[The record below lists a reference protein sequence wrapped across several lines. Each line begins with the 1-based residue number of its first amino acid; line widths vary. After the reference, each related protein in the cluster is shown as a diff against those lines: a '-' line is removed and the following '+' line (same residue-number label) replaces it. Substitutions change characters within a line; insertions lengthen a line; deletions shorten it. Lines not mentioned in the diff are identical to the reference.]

1 MRSQEPD
8 QVTSESVPGAIGVVA
23 RAVRHSFNGLNVIA
37 HADVQV
43 KPGGFLAIVGDSGG
57 GKTTLLRLIGGL
69 IEPTSG
75 QILLSAND
83 QSKQSNSYSQSG
95 HVAPVATLNMG
106 TISPGSDISFCFQEG
121 RLLPWRNVLDNVAL
135 PLEMHGVRP
144 QERRAAASA
153 MLAKMQLSD
162 SEHKM
167 PAQLSG
173 GMRMR
178 VAMARALVTRP
189 KLLLLDEPF
198 GALDEV
204 TRLALD
210 EELRQLWQRTG
221 TTTILVAHSIQ
232 EAVSLAKEVL
242 VMRGK
247 PGRTLPTIAIDLPT
261 GAVQRNSMQ
270 FVSLCQD
277 VYQQMTAQT
286 TQAPEQMP

>member
-1 MRSQEPD
+1 MRNASQD
-8 QVTSESVPGAIGVVA
+8 TVRNVNLQGGLGVHVRGVSHIFDGLQVIQQ
-23 RAVRHSFNGLNVIA
+23 
-37 HADVQV
+37 ADLQV
-43 KPGGFLAIVGDSGG
+43 EPGGFLAIVGDSGG

-69 IEPTSG
+69 LAPTRGEIVFTASG
-75 QILLSAND
+75 EMKAGESARGT
-83 QSKQSNSYSQSG
+83 SSQSTQA
-95 HVAPVATLNMG
+95 VAQT
-106 TISPGSDISFCFQEG
+106 SSISFCFQEG

-135 PLEMHGVRP
+135 PLELNGVLTH
-144 QERRAAASA
+144 ERRAAACE

-162 SEHKM
+162 SENKM

-210 EELRQLWQRTG
+210 EELRQLWLDTA
-221 TTTILVAHSIQ
+221 TTAILVTHSIQ
-232 EAVSLAKEVL
+232 EAVSLAQEVV

-247 PGRTLPTIAIDLPT
+247 PGRTLPAIVIDVPKDAAHRT
-261 GAVQRNSMQ
+261 SME
-270 FVSLCQD
+270 FVALCGR
-277 VYQQMTAQT
+277 VYEQMTLQT
-286 TQAPEQMP
+286 EEVAGQTP

>member
-1 MRSQEPD
+1 MRNASHDTVRNANVQGGLGVHVRGVSHIFD
-8 QVTSESVPGAIGVVA
+8 GLQVIQQ
-23 RAVRHSFNGLNVIA
+23 
-37 HADVQV
+37 ADLQV
-43 KPGGFLAIVGDSGG
+43 EPGGFLAIVGDSGG

-69 IEPTSG
+69 LAPTRGEIVFTASG
-75 QILLSAND
+75 EMKAGESARGT
-83 QSKQSNSYSQSG
+83 SSQSTQA
-95 HVAPVATLNMG
+95 VAQT
-106 TISPGSDISFCFQEG
+106 SSISFCFQEG

-135 PLEMHGVRP
+135 PLELNGVLAH
-144 QERRAAASA
+144 ERRSAARE

-162 SEHKM
+162 SENKM

-210 EELRQLWQRTG
+210 EELRQLWLDTG
-221 TTTILVAHSIQ
+221 TTAILVTHSIH
-232 EAVSLAKEVL
+232 EAVSLAQQVV

-247 PGRTLPTIAIDLPT
+247 PGRTMQSIAIDLPKDAAHRT
-261 GAVQRNSMQ
+261 NMQ
-270 FVSLCQD
+270 FVSLCER
-277 VYQQMTAQT
+277 VYQQMTLQSKEVAGVAQ
-286 TQAPEQMP
+286 

>member
-1 MRSQEPD
+1 MRNASHDTVRNANVQGGLGVHVRGVSHIFD
-8 QVTSESVPGAIGVVA
+8 GLQVIQQ
-23 RAVRHSFNGLNVIA
+23 
-37 HADVQV
+37 ADLQV
-43 KPGGFLAIVGDSGG
+43 EPGGFLAIVGDSGG

-69 IEPTSG
+69 LAPTRGEIVFTASG
-75 QILLSAND
+75 EMKAGESARGT
-83 QSKQSNSYSQSG
+83 SSQSMQA
-95 HVAPVATLNMG
+95 VAQT
-106 TISPGSDISFCFQEG
+106 SSISFCFQEG

-135 PLEMHGVRP
+135 PLELNGVLAH
-144 QERRAAASA
+144 ERRSAARE

-162 SEHKM
+162 SENKM

-210 EELRQLWQRTG
+210 EELRQLWLDTG
-221 TTTILVAHSIQ
+221 TTAILVTHSIQ
-232 EAVSLAKEVL
+232 EAVSLAQQVV

-247 PGRTLPTIAIDLPT
+247 PGRTMQSIAIDLPKDAAHRT
-261 GAVQRNSMQ
+261 SMQ
-270 FVSLCQD
+270 FVSLCER
-277 VYQQMTAQT
+277 VYQQMTLQSKEVAGVAQ
-286 TQAPEQMP
+286 

>member
-1 MRSQEPD
+1 MRNASHDTVRNANVQGGLGVHVRGVSHIFD
-8 QVTSESVPGAIGVVA
+8 GLQVIQQ
-23 RAVRHSFNGLNVIA
+23 
-37 HADVQV
+37 ADLQV
-43 KPGGFLAIVGDSGG
+43 EPGGFLAIVGDSGG

-69 IEPTSG
+69 LAPTRGEIVFTASG
-75 QILLSAND
+75 EMKAGESARGI
-83 QSKQSNSYSQSG
+83 SSQSTQA
-95 HVAPVATLNMG
+95 VAQT
-106 TISPGSDISFCFQEG
+106 SSISFCFQEG

-135 PLEMHGVRP
+135 PLELNGVLAH
-144 QERRAAASA
+144 ERRSAARE

-162 SEHKM
+162 SENKM

-210 EELRQLWQRTG
+210 EELRQLWLDTG
-221 TTTILVAHSIQ
+221 TTAILVTHSIQ
-232 EAVSLAKEVL
+232 EAVSLAQQVV

-247 PGRTLPTIAIDLPT
+247 PGRTMQSIAIDLPKDAAHRT
-261 GAVQRNSMQ
+261 SMQ
-270 FVSLCQD
+270 FVSLCER
-277 VYQQMTAQT
+277 VYQQMTLQSKEVAGVAQ
-286 TQAPEQMP
+286 

>member
-1 MRSQEPD
+1 MRNASHDTVRNANVQGGLGVHVRGVSHIFD
-8 QVTSESVPGAIGVVA
+8 GMQVIQQ
-23 RAVRHSFNGLNVIA
+23 
-37 HADVQV
+37 ADLQV
-43 KPGGFLAIVGDSGG
+43 EPGGFLAIVGDSGG

-69 IEPTSG
+69 LAPTRGEIVFTASG
-75 QILLSAND
+75 EMKAGESARGT
-83 QSKQSNSYSQSG
+83 SSQSTQA
-95 HVAPVATLNMG
+95 VAQT
-106 TISPGSDISFCFQEG
+106 SSISFCFQEG

-135 PLEMHGVRP
+135 PLELNGVLAH
-144 QERRAAASA
+144 ERRSAARE

-162 SEHKM
+162 SENKM

-210 EELRQLWQRTG
+210 EELRQLWLDTG
-221 TTTILVAHSIQ
+221 TTAILVTHSIQ
-232 EAVSLAKEVL
+232 EAVSLAQQVV

-247 PGRTLPTIAIDLPT
+247 PGRTMQSIAIDLPKDPAHRT
-261 GAVQRNSMQ
+261 NMQ
-270 FVSLCQD
+270 FVSLCER
-277 VYQQMTAQT
+277 VYQQMTLQSKEVAGVAQ
-286 TQAPEQMP
+286 

>member
-1 MRSQEPD
+1 MRNASHDTVRNANVQGGLGVHVRGVSHIFD
-8 QVTSESVPGAIGVVA
+8 GMQVIQQ
-23 RAVRHSFNGLNVIA
+23 
-37 HADVQV
+37 ADLQV
-43 KPGGFLAIVGDSGG
+43 EPGGFLAIVGDSGG

-69 IEPTSG
+69 LAPTRGEIVFTASG
-75 QILLSAND
+75 EMKAGESARGT
-83 QSKQSNSYSQSG
+83 SSQSMQA
-95 HVAPVATLNMG
+95 VAQT
-106 TISPGSDISFCFQEG
+106 SSISFCFQEG

-135 PLEMHGVRP
+135 PLELNGVLAH
-144 QERRAAASA
+144 ERRSAARE

-162 SEHKM
+162 SENKM

-210 EELRQLWQRTG
+210 EELRQLWLDTG
-221 TTTILVAHSIQ
+221 TTAILVTHSIQ
-232 EAVSLAKEVL
+232 EAVSLAQQVV

-247 PGRTLPTIAIDLPT
+247 PGRTMQSIAIDLPKDAAHRT
-261 GAVQRNSMQ
+261 SMQ
-270 FVSLCQD
+270 FVSLCER
-277 VYQQMTAQT
+277 VYQQMTLQSKEVAGVAQ
-286 TQAPEQMP
+286 

>member
-1 MRSQEPD
+1 MRNASED
-8 QVTSESVPGAIGVVA
+8 TVTSANVQGGLGVH
-23 RAVRHSFNGLNVIA
+23 VRGVSHIFDGLQVIQQ
-37 HADVQV
+37 ADLQV

-69 IEPTSG
+69 IAPSG
-75 QILLSAND
+75 GEIIFSA
-83 QSKQSNSYSQSG
+83 SG
-95 HVAPVATLNMG
+95 PKASIESASERMHAATAQRPAAV
-106 TISPGSDISFCFQEG
+106 TRGSDISFCFQEG

-135 PLEMHGVRP
+135 PLELNGVLVH
-144 QERRAAASA
+144 ERRAAARE

-162 SEHKM
+162 SENKM

-210 EELRQLWQRTG
+210 EELRQLWLDTG
-221 TTTILVAHSIQ
+221 TTAILVTHSIQ
-232 EAVSLAKEVL
+232 EAVSLAQQVV

-247 PGRTLPTIAIDLPT
+247 PGRTMQSIAIDLPKDAAHRT
-261 GAVQRNSMQ
+261 NMQ
-270 FVSLCQD
+270 FVSLCER
-277 VYQQMTAQT
+277 VYQQMTLQT
-286 TQAPEQMP
+286 EEVAGRTP

>member
-1 MRSQEPD
+1 MRNASHDTVRNANVQGGLGVHVRGVSHIFD
-8 QVTSESVPGAIGVVA
+8 GMQVIQQ
-23 RAVRHSFNGLNVIA
+23 
-37 HADVQV
+37 ADLQV
-43 KPGGFLAIVGDSGG
+43 EPGGFLAIVGDSGG

-69 IEPTSG
+69 LAPTRGEIVFTASG
-75 QILLSAND
+75 EMKAGESARGT
-83 QSKQSNSYSQSG
+83 SSQSMQA
-95 HVAPVATLNMG
+95 VAQT
-106 TISPGSDISFCFQEG
+106 SSISFCFQEG

-135 PLEMHGVRP
+135 PLELNGVLAH
-144 QERRAAASA
+144 ERRSAARE

-162 SEHKM
+162 SENKM

-210 EELRQLWQRTG
+210 EELRQLWLDTG
-221 TTTILVAHSIQ
+221 TTAILVTHSIQ
-232 EAVSLAKEVL
+232 EAVSLAQQVV

-247 PGRTLPTIAIDLPT
+247 PGRTMQSIAIDLPKDPAHRT
-261 GAVQRNSMQ
+261 NMQ
-270 FVSLCQD
+270 FVSLCER
-277 VYQQMTAQT
+277 VYQQMTLQSKEVAGVAQ
-286 TQAPEQMP
+286 

>member
-1 MRSQEPD
+1 MRNASHGTVRNVNLQGGLGVHVRGVSHIFD
-8 QVTSESVPGAIGVVA
+8 GLQVIQQ
-23 RAVRHSFNGLNVIA
+23 
-37 HADVQV
+37 ADLQV
-43 KPGGFLAIVGDSGG
+43 EPGGFLAIVGDSGG

-69 IEPTSG
+69 LAPTRGEIVFTASG
-75 QILLSAND
+75 EMNAGESARGT
-83 QSKQSNSYSQSG
+83 SSQSTQA
-95 HVAPVATLNMG
+95 VAQT
-106 TISPGSDISFCFQEG
+106 SSISFCFQEG

-135 PLEMHGVRP
+135 PLELNGVLAH
-144 QERRAAASA
+144 ERRAAARE

-162 SEHKM
+162 SENKM

-210 EELRQLWQRTG
+210 EELRQLWLDTG
-221 TTTILVAHSIQ
+221 TTAILVTHSIQ
-232 EAVSLAKEVL
+232 EAVSLAQQVV

-247 PGRTLPTIAIDLPT
+247 PGRTMQSIAIDLPKDAAHRT
-261 GAVQRNSMQ
+261 NMQ
-270 FVSLCQD
+270 FVSLCER
-277 VYQQMTAQT
+277 VYQQMTLQSKEVTGVAQ
-286 TQAPEQMP
+286 

>member
-1 MRSQEPD
+1 VQGGLGVHVRGVSHIFD
-8 QVTSESVPGAIGVVA
+8 GLQVIQQ
-23 RAVRHSFNGLNVIA
+23 
-37 HADVQV
+37 ADLQV
-43 KPGGFLAIVGDSGG
+43 EPGGFLAIVGDSGG

-69 IEPTSG
+69 LAPTRGEIVFTASG
-75 QILLSAND
+75 EMKAGERARGTS
-83 QSKQSNSYSQSG
+83 SQSMQA
-95 HVAPVATLNMG
+95 VAQT
-106 TISPGSDISFCFQEG
+106 SSISFCFQEG

-135 PLEMHGVRP
+135 PLELNGVLTH
-144 QERRAAASA
+144 ERRAAARE

-162 SEHKM
+162 SENKM

-210 EELRQLWQRTG
+210 EELRQLWLDTA
-221 TTTILVAHSIQ
+221 TTAILVTHSIQ
-232 EAVSLAKEVL
+232 EAVSLAQEVV

-247 PGRTLPTIAIDLPT
+247 PGRTLPAIVIDVPKDAAHRT
-261 GAVQRNSMQ
+261 SME
-270 FVSLCQD
+270 FVALCGR
-277 VYQQMTAQT
+277 VYEQMTLQT
-286 TQAPEQMP
+286 EELAGQTP